1 MKNGAQYIIEFL
13 MKKGVDVV
21 FGYPGGQILNFY
33 EYLGRYDLKH
43 ILVGHEQGAAHGA
56 CGYARATGKPGVC
69 IATSGPGATNL
80 VTGIA
85 DAHLDSIPLLA
96 ITGQVNLRDIGKDSF
111 QEADITGIVTPITK
125 HSYLLQDLEQLPAV
139 LDEAWQVATTGRPG
153 PVLIDVPKNLFLE
166 EADMASIHNHL
177 HTRKVL
183 KADRTEELMPKILA
197 ELAGAKRPLIL
208 AGGGVITAGAWELLA
223 KLVEKSGIPVV
234 NTLMGKGAFPET
246 HPLSFGMVGM
256 HGVACAN
263 LAISS
268 CDVLLCVGT
277 RFSDR
282 VTSNRRNFLEQA
294 KIIHVD
300 ADGAEPYRLFLENDM
315 GEADV
320 DNYVAASVEN
330 PERAAYLAML
340 DGAPVGMFH
349 INLGEHPGRAF
360 LYGVGISPG
369 RRGQGLGQELM
380 LLALAEARAMRDG
393 VVLDVDS
400 GNAPAYHIYQK
411 LGFCVTFQV
420 DYFRAPVRAG

>member
-1 MKNGAQYIIEFL
+1 
-13 MKKGVDVV
+13 
-21 FGYPGGQILNFY
+21 
-33 EYLGRYDLKH
+33 
-43 ILVGHEQGAAHGA
+43 
-56 CGYARATGKPGVC
+56 
-69 IATSGPGATNL
+69 
-80 VTGIA
+80 
-85 DAHLDSIPLLA
+85 
-96 ITGQVNLRDIGKDSF
+96 
-111 QEADITGIVTPITK
+111 
-125 HSYLLQDLEQLPAV
+125 
-139 LDEAWQVATTGRPG
+139 
-153 PVLIDVPKNLFLE
+153 
-166 EADMASIHNHL
+166 MASIHNHL

-300 ADGAEPYRLFLENDM
+300 ADGAELQKNVQVDYPLQLDATHFLERLLGEMDWPIRQEVLEWQKLLRQWRESYPLPQSFDGLLKPQEVIMEAARQAGSQALVVTDVGQHQMWAAQYYPIDGRRNFITSGGLGTM
-315 GEADV
+315 GFGLPAAMGAAFGRPGQDV
-320 DNYVAASVEN
+320 LLFVGDGGFQMTLQELGTIREHNLPVKTMILNNGKLGMIRQWQNIIFHEHYVASDLRKGPDFVKLAQAYDIPAV
-330 PERAAYLAML
+330 RAASREELPSAIREMLATP
-340 DGAPVGMFH
+340 GPV
-349 INLGEHPGRAF
+349 
-360 LYGVGISPG
+360 VG
-369 RRGQGLGQELM
+369 
-380 LLALAEARAMRDG
+380 D
-393 VVLDVDS
+393 
-400 GNAPAYHIYQK
+400 
-411 LGFCVTFQV
+411 FQV
-420 DYFRAPVRAG
+420 DPDELVLPFVLPGGRPEEMLGRWQGETHLRGFSRK